1 MGQLRTLGLSH
12 NHLSSVPPSL
22 GTLHLCW
29 QLHLDS
35 NTLQQLPPSLAA
47 MTALSDFSAADNQL
61 QAAPPWLGTWT
72 DLERLCLAGNYIGEV
87 PPAALAPLTRL
98 QELHLGSNLL
108 TWLQLPCECD
118 VGPRG
123 APCGCEARAPKSDRQ
138 RAVEALRKASG
149 GGWRRRGR
157 VGARW
162 LAPWLVSQAQH
173 RVVLAAY
180 MKYTLHG

>member
-1 MGQLRTLGLSH
+1 
-12 NHLSSVPPSL
+12 
-22 GTLHLCW
+22 
-29 QLHLDS
+29 
-35 NTLQQLPPSLAA
+35 

-138 RAVEALRKASG
+138 RAVEALRKAGPSAAVG
-149 GGWRRRGR
+149 DAEVALELAGWLPGSFPK
-157 VGARW
+157 
-162 LAPWLVSQAQH
+162 LNI
-173 RVVLAAY
+173 VLFLRH
-180 MKYTLHG
+180 T